1 MQLAQVLQAFGE
13 GTELRIVQ
21 AAGGFFAVA
30 GDKGYGCAVVE
41 QGDGG
46 FDLGGGGGEFGG
58 EDLGDVH
65 VAKAV

>member
-13 GTELRIVQ
+13 GAQLGVVQ
-21 AAGGFFAVA
+21 PAGGFFAVA
-30 GDKGYGCAVVE
+30 GDKGHGGAVVE

-46 FDLGGGGGEFGG
+46 FDLGRGGGEFGG
-58 EDLGDVH
+58 EDLDDVH